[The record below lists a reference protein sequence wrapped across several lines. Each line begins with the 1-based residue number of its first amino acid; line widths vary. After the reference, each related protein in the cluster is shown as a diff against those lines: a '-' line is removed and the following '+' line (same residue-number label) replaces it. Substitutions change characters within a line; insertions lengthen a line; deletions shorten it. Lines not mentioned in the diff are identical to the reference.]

1 MKMFQAGKWIVLIG
15 LVSILAAC
23 GGGGG
28 GGTTANQDQSQ
39 NQAANRLSGVAA
51 AGAPII
57 GRAYLKDSASP
68 ANTLGPTEIAAE
80 GGFSFDVTNLTAP
93 FYLQAEGTVGGQ
105 SYKLHSVAM
114 LGATTANINPL
125 TDLAVAAAAGVN
137 DPETVYNDPATNAIT
152 SDALATAIA
161 DMMATLQPLL
171 DAYSANTDFLTGSY
185 TADHTGL
192 DGMLDVVEVEINTAT
207 GAVTIND
214 RIADTQIAAMT
225 TTTVGA
231 PTDPISTTEATASVT
246 AVTDLQGIAST
257 LSGFATALNKGSNL
271 LAADLDP
278 YVASDASFGIH
289 DGANRTQF
297 INDILEGA
305 SGADMPISSISG
317 VSIIKTEG
325 SVYTISAVF
334 HWSDGRT
341 DTNQFTFT
349 NEGGL
354 WKIKGNG
361 YKADVDVQFSAEKS
375 VSSDG
380 TATVTSGLR
389 VDVEDNWNH
398 GLQSAVITGPGL
410 PDAGYIM
417 AKGTSDAVD
426 MEPYG
431 WNDGNHYHIY
441 PISDATIGTMPAT
454 DLTYTVVVK
463 DTQGATVETQTV
475 TLPQRPYKESE
486 LTSGHFIQVSGI
498 SNLNTSSLNMG
509 GTLSFTYAKPTAYQ
523 VAMLGVEVGYSNT
536 TGLWDATDKEL
547 YLTGTSGSIVTLAP
561 QGDVTGGW
569 LRLDA
574 DDIYGRNVVV
584 EYSFSP
590 SSTTAFPGT
599 TTSGGGIP
607 DQFSM
612 EWLSGKTLYQVWFGS
627 GEVNGISTENVP
639 VVVKVV
645 FGADGNLTYTGLLNS
660 GSGTIA
666 YGVDATGS
674 LYFGG
679 DTTKVNS
686 IVPGSTADYIRTNY
700 VDNGVADNVD
710 LYFFDEAKA
719 LAYAGTL
726 SASIP

>member
-1 MKMFQAGKWIVLIG
+1 
-15 LVSILAAC
+15 
-23 GGGGG
+23 
-28 GGTTANQDQSQ
+28 
-39 NQAANRLSGVAA
+39 
-51 AGAPII
+51 
-57 GRAYLKDSASP
+57 
-68 ANTLGPTEIAAE
+68 
-80 GGFSFDVTNLTAP
+80 
-93 FYLQAEGTVGGQ
+93 
-105 SYKLHSVAM
+105 
-114 LGATTANINPL
+114 
-125 TDLAVAAAAGVN
+125 
-137 DPETVYNDPATNAIT
+137 
-152 SDALATAIA
+152 
-161 DMMATLQPLL
+161 MMATLQPLL

-225 TTTVGA
+225 TTAVGA

-246 AVTDLQGIAST
+246 AVTDIQAIASS

-278 YVASDASFGIH
+278 YVASDANFGIH
-289 DGANRTQF
+289 DGTNRTQF

-305 SGADMPISSISG
+305 SGGADMPISSISG

-361 YKADVDVQFSAEKS
+361 YKADVDVQFSAEKYVYSDGS
-375 VSSDG
+375 VSIL
-380 TATVTSGLR
+380 SGIR
-389 VDVEDNWNH
+389 VDVEDNWNQ

-410 PDAGYIM
+410 PSQGYSM
-417 AKGTSDAVD
+417 AKRTSDAVD

-431 WNDGNHYHIY
+431 WTDNPHYHIW
-441 PISDATIGTMPAT
+441 PISDATIDTMSAT

-463 DTQGATVETQTV
+463 DSQGATVETQTV

-584 EYSFSP
+584 EYHFSP
-590 SSTTAFPGT
+590 TSNTAFPGSESTTGGGT
-599 TTSGGGIP
+599 TTSPLIGTSYDSAWGNVRNVNTMLADGTYVHLTFRDPSTPSDCVGGTG
-607 DQFSM
+607 M
-612 EWLSGKTLYQVWFGS
+612 ELGTYTATSNTFTITSLSIDTDGCDGATDIIGTPLSYAIS
-627 GEVNGISTENVP
+627 GNQIYTNGIASTL
-639 VVVKVV
+639 VV
-645 FGADGNLTYTGLLNS
+645 ADPTNLLVGSWYAADTVLTFFSDGTYTFAQNGPHPSNTSS
-660 GSGTIA
+660 GC
-666 YGVDATGS
+666 D
-674 LYFGG
+674 
-679 DTTKVNS
+679 
-686 IVPGSTADYIRTNY
+686 STAGPDAEMGTYTSTASNITIT
-700 VDNGVADNVD
+700 GIT
-710 LYFFDEAKA
+710 FDVNCRGFSVQPAVYPYDVPYA
-719 LAYAGTL
+719 ISGNQLTLDGAYTL
-726 SASIP
+726 TRVQ